1 MKLFPFLKNS
11 LLCMLM
17 LLGLTSATPLA
28 TSSSLQKQI
37 LYFMQQGNT
46 RESLTLYQKFYEQ
59 TGVHHFE
66 LLEQLGLILLDQ
78 GSRIKDPEIQL
89 MTMFGAGIAG
99 NDKTL
104 YLLEEGL
111 KSPYPQLQLVC
122 LNLVASSYDDKA
134 DDSLLNAMLS
144 SELLVRFEAAFHL
157 AKKKHPQALAHIESL
172 MIKLPDEVHALF
184 PQLLALVGTNEA
196 FMILRKMM
204 SSPNRDT
211 RLAVIHSIAQTGR
224 DDFLPQ
230 IRILASHHDIRQQ
243 ETCAKAL
250 GLFKDETAIPLLERL
265 AQSTNLTVA
274 LAALQALYNM
284 GDQAAGLKIIS
295 IAKRHE
301 LFATALLGE
310 LKGTETVLK
319 ELISNSPHPLIK
331 LNASL
336 ALLEKKDRQCIP
348 ILADIL
354 IHDSRDLAFVKTHS
368 PGQALSYWKIIPS
381 AQHNLAENPVVYE
394 LSVSMREEVLAKT
407 LELPEEDFLK
417 IASLIFELEQNDLV
431 PSLVELLE
439 NLQTPGAID
448 LLKKYQQKTGA
459 PLIRNYCNLALYR
472 LKIPGS
478 YAENLKKWISEQQG
492 QELIR
497 FRPFVPWEARTGLA
511 SYHLT
516 PHETSRLL
524 IESFESLA
532 RSQNNEGIQVLL
544 EAIKNGNQTNKYAL
558 AGLLLRSIQ

>member
-1 MKLFPFLKNS
+1 MN
-11 LLCMLM
+11 LLSFIKTPLLYLL
-17 LLGLTSATPLA
+17 LLGFISA
-28 TSSSLQKQI
+28 TSSPTPSALQKQI
-37 LYFMQQGNT
+37 LYFMQQGNV
-46 RESLTLYQKFYEQ
+46 RESLTQYQKLYEQ
-59 TGVHHFE
+59 TGAHHFE

-78 GSRIKDPEIQL
+78 GSRIKDPEVQL

-111 KSPYPQLQLVC
+111 KSPFPQIQLVC

-134 DDSLLNAMLS
+134 EDSLLNAMLS
-144 SELLVRFEAAFHL
+144 SEILVRFEAVYHL
-157 AKKKHPQALAHIESL
+157 AKKKHPQAVSHIESL
-172 MIKLPDEVHALF
+172 MIKLPDELHALF

-211 RLAVIHSIAQTGR
+211 RLAVIHSIAQTAR

-230 IRILASHHDIRQQ
+230 IRILASHHDYRQQ
-243 ETCAKAL
+243 ETCAQAL

-265 AQSTNLTVA
+265 AQSPIMSVS
-274 LAALQALYNM
+274 LAALRALYNM

-295 IAKRHE
+295 IAKKQE

-310 LKGTETVLK
+310 LKGTETVLQ
-319 ELISNSPHPLIK
+319 ELVSQSPHPLIK

-336 ALLEKKDRQCIP
+336 ALLEKKNRQCIP
-348 ILADIL
+348 ILADVL
-354 IHDSRDLAFVKTHS
+354 FQDSRDLAFVKSHS

-381 AQHNLAENPVVYE
+381 AQHNLAENLVAYE
-394 LSVSMREEVLAKT
+394 LSVGMREEVLSKT
-407 LELPEEDFLK
+407 MELPEEDFLK
-417 IASLIFELEQNDLV
+417 IASYIFELEQNDLV
-431 PSLVELLE
+431 PCLVDLLE
-439 NLQTPGAID
+439 NLQTPRAIE

-472 LKIPGS
+472 LQIPGS
-478 YAENLKKWISEQQG
+478 YAQNLKKWISEQQG

-497 FRPFVPWEARTGLA
+497 FRPFIPWEARTGRS

-524 IESFESLA
+524 IESFETLA